1 MGSGA
6 YPCPMAAPDWM
17 RGAEEPLSWA
27 NKHQIPKESWKERWH
42 LYERDLAIQQD
53 MEFFS
58 EAVFSL
64 YQDHLDRM
72 IRQNH
77 LLWGDFC
84 RKLVKRD
91 PATGA
96 VEDTGLLDLVM
107 PRGATDVYPEPSNVR
122 KIGTLTVFCE
132 NRDPYSVL

>member
-1 MGSGA
+1 
-6 YPCPMAAPDWM
+6 
-17 RGAEEPLSWA
+17 
-27 NKHQIPKESWKERWH
+27 
-42 LYERDLAIQQD
+42 

-84 RKLVKRD
+84 RKVVKRD

-107 PRGATDVYPEPSNVR
+107 PRGAADVYPEPSNVR
-122 KIGTLTVFCE
+122 KIGTVTVFCE